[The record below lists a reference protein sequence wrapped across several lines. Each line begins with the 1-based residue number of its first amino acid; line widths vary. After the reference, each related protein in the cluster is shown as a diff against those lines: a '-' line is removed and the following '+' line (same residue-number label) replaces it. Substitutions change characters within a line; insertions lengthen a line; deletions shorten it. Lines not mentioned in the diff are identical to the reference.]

1 MTKKIEEGALQAD
14 GSRKIEPTMKVEEV
28 GRAVAYMAGLPADT
42 NIPFL
47 TIMANQMP
55 YMGRG

>member
-1 MTKKIEEGALQAD
+1 MTKKMEEGILQAD
-14 GSRKIEPTMKVEEV
+14 GSHKIEPTMKVEEV
-28 GRAVAYMAGLPADT
+28 GRAVAYMASLPAGA

-55 YMGRG
+55 YIGRG

>member
-1 MTKKIEEGALQAD
+1 
-14 GSRKIEPTMKVEEV
+14 MKVENV
-28 GRAVAYMAGLPADT
+28 GRAVAYMASLPLDT